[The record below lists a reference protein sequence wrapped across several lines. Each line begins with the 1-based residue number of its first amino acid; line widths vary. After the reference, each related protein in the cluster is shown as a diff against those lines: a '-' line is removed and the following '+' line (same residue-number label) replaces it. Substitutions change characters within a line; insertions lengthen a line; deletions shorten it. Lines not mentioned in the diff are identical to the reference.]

1 MKALEKDRTRRY
13 DTASKF
19 AEDVQHYLDDEP
31 VLACP
36 PSRRYRLQKLFR
48 RHQRMFLAIIA
59 VIVALLMGLVAT
71 GWQSLRATQARDLA
85 IAAEGRAVVAEDRA
99 AINLRRA
106 LDAVDQM
113 LTRVGDEKLAN
124 IPLVED
130 VRRELLEDAVQLYGQ
145 FLDEAPIDPRVRL
158 ETAMT
163 ERRLA
168 QLLFHLG
175 RTSQAESS
183 IERSIAL
190 LRQVSNE
197 SPNSEQLQLELA
209 RSLMWEG
216 AIRHQLAPLEQAV
229 PILRR
234 LGSTGATNRVAVMEL
249 AFALSKIGLQS
260 DNRGAQ
266 SRATQTFAEAQSLF
280 DDLLSRNE
288 QDHELRRTYAKHV
301 MNYGILLARGG
312 DWQAAE
318 EKHNQ
323 AVGIGQSLTASQ
335 RKADDLLILAS
346 AFMDRGSVKFQI
358 AAAPSLMIDG
368 GESQPDY
375 SEAAEDFGNAVS
387 LFRELVRDHTAVPL
401 YHARLAG
408 TLLNQMWRGQD
419 PDLVIERG
427 NEAIQIMLK
436 LTEDFPTIVDYR
448 RTYAAAL
455 SNVANA
461 LMAQERELERA
472 EQLARHAIQ
481 QQTRVLEANSED
493 PTTNHF
499 LANHYSVLAE
509 ILSKQ
514 GNKPRDVVDTCDH
527 GLQVAERL
535 RQRYP
540 NNEFVSFLVQHFQ
553 EMKQAAEQVIIQGD
567 AADVPHPDR

>member
-1 MKALEKDRTRRY
+1 MLR
-13 DTASKF
+13 
-19 AEDVQHYLDDEP
+19 DD
-31 VLACP
+31 L
-36 PSRRYRLQKLFR
+36 
-48 RHQRMFLAIIA
+48 H
-59 VIVALLMGLVAT
+59 
-71 GWQSLRATQARDLA
+71 
-85 IAAEGRAVVAEDRA
+85 
-99 AINLRRA
+99 
-106 LDAVDQM
+106 
-113 LTRVGDEKLAN
+113 
-124 IPLVED
+124 
-130 VRRELLEDAVQLYGQ
+130 
-145 FLDEAPIDPRVRL
+145 
-158 ETAMT
+158 
-163 ERRLA
+163 
-168 QLLFHLG
+168 
-175 RTSQAESS
+175 
-183 IERSIAL
+183 
-190 LRQVSNE
+190 E
-197 SPNSEQLQLELA
+197 SPDNQQPQLELA

-216 AIRHQLAPLEQAV
+216 AILQQLAPLEQAV

-234 LGSTGATNRVAVMEL
+234 LGSTGTPNRDAVMEL

-266 SRATQTFAEAQSLF
+266 SRAIQTFAEAERLF

-301 MNYGILLARGG
+301 MNYGVLLARGG

-323 AVGIGQSLTASQ
+323 AVEIGQSLTASQ
-335 RKADDLLILAS
+335 RQGDDLLILAS
-346 AFMDRGSVKFQI
+346 AFMNRGSVKFQI
-358 AAAPSLMIDG
+358 AAAPSLMVDG
-368 GESQPDY
+368 GQSQPDY

-387 LFRELVRDHTAVPL
+387 LFRELVRDHSAVPL
-401 YHARLAG
+401 YRARLAG

-419 PDLVIERG
+419 PDLVIEWG
-427 NEAIQIMLK
+427 NEAIQIMLN
-436 LTEDFPTIVDYR
+436 LTEDFPTIVEYR

-455 SNVANA
+455 SNLANA
-461 LMAQERELERA
+461 LLAQERELERA
-472 EQLARHAIQ
+472 EQLARQAIHQ
-481 QQTRVLEANSED
+481 QARVLEANSEH

-553 EMKQAAEQVIIQGD
+553 EMKQAAEQVIIQED
-567 AADVPHPDR
+567 AADGTKSDR